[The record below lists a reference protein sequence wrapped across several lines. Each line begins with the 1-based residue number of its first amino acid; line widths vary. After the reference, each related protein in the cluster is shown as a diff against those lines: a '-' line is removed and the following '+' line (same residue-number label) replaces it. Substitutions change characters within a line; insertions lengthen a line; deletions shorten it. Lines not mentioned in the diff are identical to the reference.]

1 MGSSPLA
8 TLLLLLVGTLVARIT
23 AHRLRRWAVPA
34 IVLELLV
41 GVGLGNTVLPY
52 SQVEPLAGLMGLGVL
67 TLFFQVGLSVSDD
80 LRGSR
85 PAAVLRTVLL
95 SALTPLLAWWPLQ
108 RGFGLSTAT
117 TVVCLAVLSAT
128 GTGVT
133 LRALAQ
139 AGALSTPS
147 GRLLVG
153 VSVLD
158 DLPAIGLL
166 TLAMAL
172 GQPPAA
178 AGGLA
183 EGAMGLGTGLT
194 LVLLSLA
201 ASRWWRRRHGPWQ
214 PGPLGVLLVLIG
226 CSWVGE
232 ATGLT
237 SLMGALWGGVVMGRL
252 APMAAHNPGAQGLH
266 SQLALLSEV
275 FLPLYFIGVGLRI
288 EGASLLR
295 PDAWWLALVLTL
307 LAVAAKALCGLG
319 IRASDQA
326 AGVDRWVVV
335 WGLIPRGLPGLV
347 FASTA
352 LSGGL
357 ISQDQFAALVLMVST
372 TTVVG
377 LLLLG
382 KRLASLSR

>member
-1 MGSSPLA
+1 MPSTRILVVYYSRHGATRALA
-8 TLLLLLVGTLVARIT
+8 EACCEGVETVARC
-23 AHRLRRWAVPA
+23 
-34 IVLELLV
+34 E
-41 GVGLGNTVLPY
+41 
-52 SQVEPLAGLMGLGVL
+52 
-67 TLFFQVGLSVSDD
+67 
-80 LRGSR
+80 
-85 PAAVLRTVLL
+85 AVLRTVLL

-139 AGALSTPS
+139 AGALNTPS

-183 EGAMGLGTGLT
+183 DGAMGLGTGVT

-266 SQLALLSEV
+266 SQLALLSEQ
-275 FLPLYFIGVGLRI
+275 VG
-288 EGASLLR
+288 
-295 PDAWWLALVLTL
+295 
-307 LAVAAKALCGLG
+307 AK
-319 IRASDQA
+319 R
-326 AGVDRWVVV
+326 R
-335 WGLIPRGLPGLV
+335 R
-347 FASTA
+347 T
-352 LSGGL
+352 
-357 ISQDQFAALVLMVST
+357 
-372 TTVVG
+372 
-377 LLLLG
+377 
-382 KRLASLSR
+382 